1 MYLFKTN
8 FKMSFYTITMQILCV
23 LFFFYNYKG
32 CGFLKVVC
40 GFLLLSDS
48 RRMLLSRLL
57 AMPEDGLYEAPFYYV
72 ALALLAAGLTVC
84 VTSAIGVWATY
95 LPGYIILTFVS
106 ILWHFLF
113 LY

>member
-1 MYLFKTN
+1 
-8 FKMSFYTITMQILCV
+8 MQILDGV

-57 AMPEDGLYEAPFYYV
+57 ATPEDGLYEAPFYYV